1 MRPLIAILLATF
13 VFSTQALAQKKV
25 ALIIAVGDYPQGG
38 RWRSLS
44 SMNDLKYIKAALKKN
59 GFAENNIDTLVN
71 EHATKENMVQSLNR
85 LIATVAKGDIVF
97 FQFSGHGQQIED
109 DNGDEADGYDEA
121 LIPYDAKA
129 AYDPVTYSGQ
139 NHFRDDLLGSK
150 LQQIRNKIGASGSL
164 LVLLDACYSGTATR
178 GNEFAICRGDSHAF
192 QSPGY
197 QPKESLN
204 KTSETNSGFLKMNG
218 ASESN
223 MIVISASSPNQMNY
237 ESKDINQI
245 GVGSLSYA
253 FAKSVS
259 NLKEGSNYSL
269 LFQKIKSQIQANI
282 PTQVP
287 MIEGD
292 INQEV
297 FSGKFIKKEDSFI
310 IDKWA
315 SNDSSFYINGGVLDN
330 ITNGSSFK
338 VYLND
343 TSLITEGTVKQTGIF
358 QSLGICQKP
367 ITKGESYTIKF
378 DGVSYGNFSGSIFIN
393 NANLKNTKAVQ
404 LTKQLENQIKQ
415 YSFLSINANADM
427 MLDIKPQQDGSAIIS
442 LVEKGDSIHYAK
454 QVGKIDSLSTAD
466 WQYFLEGIKRT
477 IRIKYFRNIS
487 DGGVFST
494 DVKLQVIPAVTSTDA
509 AGEIILKPSDQFAIK
524 ISNKGTQPLYFTILD
539 LLPNNDIKVLI
550 PDEADE
556 PQDYIIRPGETRSID
571 GIQVDAITPRG
582 KEFFKAIF
590 SKVPIDLRAIL
601 NRKRTRGTAELQSFE
616 KVVDDIFSENNKTKN
631 TRSEISKVKVE
642 ELGIVTTG
650 FTIQY

>member
-1 MRPLIAILLATF
+1 MKPLLAIIVASI
-13 VFSTQALAQKKV
+13 VFSTQVLAQKKI
-25 ALIIAVGDYPQGG
+25 ALIVAVGDYPQGG

-44 SMNDLKYIKAALKKN
+44 SMNDLKYVKAALKKS
-59 GFAENNIDTLVN
+59 GFSENNIDTLVN
-71 EHATKENMVQSLNR
+71 EQATKNNMVQKLDR
-85 LIATVAKGDIVF
+85 LIANVAKGDIVF

-129 AYDPVTYSGQ
+129 AYDPVTYNGQ

-150 LQQIRNKIGASGSL
+150 LQQIRNKIGATGSL

-197 QPKESLN
+197 EPKESLN
-204 KTSETNSGFLKMNG
+204 KNAETSSGFLKLTGN
-218 ASESN
+218 SESN

-237 ESKDINQI
+237 ESKDINQV

-253 FAKSVS
+253 FAKAVS
-259 NLKEGSNYSL
+259 NLKDGSNYSL

-292 INQEV
+292 ITQEV
-297 FSGKFIKKEDSFI
+297 FSGNYIKKEDHFI

-330 ITNGSSFK
+330 ISNGSSFK
-338 VYLND
+338 IYLND
-343 TSLITEGTVKQTGIF
+343 TSLVTEGTIKQTGIF
-358 QSLGICQKP
+358 QSLGVSQKP
-367 ITKGESYTIKF
+367 IIKGEAYTVQF

-393 NANLKNTKAVQ
+393 TPTQKNQKASQ
-404 LTKQLENQIKQ
+404 LAKQLEYQIKQ
-415 YSFLSINANADM
+415 YSFLSINTNADM
-427 MLDIKPQQDGSAIIS
+427 MLDIKAQKDGSALIS

-454 QVGKIDSLSTAD
+454 QVGSADSLSTAD
-466 WQYFLEGIKRT
+466 WQYLFEGIKRT

-487 DGGVFST
+487 DGGVFSN
-494 DVKLQVIPAVTSTDA
+494 DVKLQVIPKKPSADA
-509 AGEIILKPSDQFAIK
+509 AGEIILKPSDEFAIK

-571 GIQVDAITPRG
+571 GIQVDAITPKG

-601 NRKRTRGTAELQSFE
+601 NRKRTRGSGELQSFE

-642 ELGIVTTG
+642 ELGIVTAG